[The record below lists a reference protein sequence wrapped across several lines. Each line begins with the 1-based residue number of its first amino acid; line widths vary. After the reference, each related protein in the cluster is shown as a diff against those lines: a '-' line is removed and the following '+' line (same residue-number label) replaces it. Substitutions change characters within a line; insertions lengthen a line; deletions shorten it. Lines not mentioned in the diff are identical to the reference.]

1 MSNDLT
7 TVKNNLPAALQDVF
21 NTDELAGDLY
31 DGLQGGFAVVSFRGS
46 KWRIKHGGE
55 ENLIL
60 KDGEAAPSI
69 EAVIVKASKNV
80 SKIFYDKNYEEGDDS
95 APDCWSIDGIT
106 PDAAAP
112 NPQADACAGCPQN
125 IWGSRITDSG
135 KKGKRCGDNRRV
147 AIVPLADIV
156 NETMGGAMLMRVP
169 AASLGDLATYGK
181 GMAQKGFPYNA
192 IGTRIGFDPDVS
204 YPKLTFK
211 PIRKLDEE
219 ELTAVAEHFQG
230 DVLSSIL
237 ETGSDMAPAAAPE
250 AKPEPKPEPKP
261 KQEAVSLD
269 FEEEEPPKPA
279 AKPKPA
285 KKKAA
290 AKKAA
295 PKPAAVPEPEPEAAE
310 AGGGDLDDIL
320 SDLDNLA

>member
-7 TVKNNLPAALQDVF
+7 TVKSQLPADMQGVF
-21 NTDELAGDLY
+21 DTDELAGDLY

-46 KWRIKHGGE
+46 KWRIKHAGE
-55 ENLIL
+55 ETLVL
-60 KDGEAAPSI
+60 KDDEAAPSI

-80 SKIFYDKNYEEGDDS
+80 SKIYYDKQYEEGDDS

-112 NPQADACAGCPQN
+112 SPQADSCAGCPQN
-125 IWGSRITDSG
+125 VWGSRITDSG
-135 KKGKRCGDNRRV
+135 KKGKKCGDNRRV
-147 AIVPLADIV
+147 AVVPLADIE
-156 NETMGGAMLMRVP
+156 NETMGGPMLMRVP

-211 PIRKLDEE
+211 PIRKLTEE
-219 ELTAVAEHFQG
+219 ELMAVAEHFQG
-230 DVLSSIL
+230 DVLANIL
-237 ETGSDMAPAAAPE
+237 DAAQEMAPAPATE
-250 AKPEPKPEPKP
+250 AKPEPKPEPK

-269 FEEEEPPKPA
+269 FEDEGGEEEAPEKPA
-279 AKPKPA
+279 AKPKPTKKKA
-285 KKKAA
+285 TAKKAA
-290 AKKAA
+290 AKPA
-295 PKPAAVPEPEPEAAE
+295 PEPAAETEA
-310 AGGGDLDDIL
+310 GGDLDDIL